1 MIRQKFKILVAIIV
15 ILGCQGAGR
24 VGVATAQTLD
34 NLETRNQIRKALV
47 TLPYYGVFDNL
58 EANIQGGTV
67 VLEGQVVKPITKGDA
82 ESRVAKIKGVDKV
95 INNIKVL
102 PLSGVDN
109 QLRRQE
115 YRAIFRSPGLQR
127 YSMGTNP
134 SIHIIVENG
143 HVTLVGIV
151 DSETD
156 KNLAGLRAN
165 GVSGVFSV
173 TNNLSVETKNK

>member
-1 MIRQKFKILVAIIV
+1 MIRKNFKILAALIV
-15 ILGCQGAGR
+15 IVGWRGMAGLP
-24 VGVATAQTLD
+24 VANAQTLD
-34 NLETRNQIRKALV
+34 KLDTINQIRKALV

-58 EANIQGGTV
+58 EASLDGNTV
-67 VLEGQVVKPITKGDA
+67 VLGGQVVKPVTKTDA
-82 ESRVAKIKGVDKV
+82 ASRVAKIEGVEKV
-95 INNIKVL
+95 VNNIEVL
-102 PLSGVDN
+102 PLSGIDN

-165 GVSGVFSV
+165 TVAGVFSV
-173 TNNLSVETKNK
+173 TNNLRVETKNK